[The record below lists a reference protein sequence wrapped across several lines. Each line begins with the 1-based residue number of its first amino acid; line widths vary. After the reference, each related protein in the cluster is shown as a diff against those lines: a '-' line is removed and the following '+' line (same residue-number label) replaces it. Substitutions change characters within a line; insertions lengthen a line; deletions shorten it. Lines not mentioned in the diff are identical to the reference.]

1 MPVDFSKI
9 ATTRGRGYRTPN
21 LTRINEGLSELP
33 LDQRAAILGSIIEE
47 SGGNPY
53 AKNTSG
59 AYQGLL
65 QWGADRY
72 RPLSRDPE
80 TELNNQVQYIKESIN
95 NSTDGKSWTHGGK
108 GSGYNSKDETYN
120 TFHDE
125 EAPFDKKFRA
135 FSYGYV
141 RPQGKEDSYQNRLKV
156 GKKVLNKL
164 VVDEVLSKPEPS
176 KVPRYDFDSYVFKPK
191 NKYSEGGYMS
201 NLWESLSMKEKS
213 EMMRVAIANG
223 ITSLPEIKQAYNKF
237 AKGGRMNNWTMQ
249 DEAGYR
255 YWRQNLPKN
264 LRETDDNI
272 YDMRAAYK
280 AGMQPE
286 WNEEDKSYHLGSRDP
301 ESGRILKS
309 PHHSTFLK
317 ALVEDAELGYY
328 PTMDSNGKV
337 YTETWEGNKYG
348 NGGYAPSESIKKRI
362 TNWEGESMKT
372 NRSFAAEA
380 RDFNAAVPA
389 EVRSK
394 LSSKQLD
401 ALFSYG
407 YNVGMGNL
415 KRRVLPALTAY
426 TEGKASKEDVQ
437 RSMWAA
443 KDNELRGLTTRRNA
457 EREMFGGNYRTS
469 FTGTG
474 KLGLHLDP
482 KEFTYYEDLTPMIDS
497 ISIPQLQSDTDDPEL
512 RYKAPAIDMALFQQP
527 KEAKAVEPVYNPQ
540 EDRLEGLRNFN
551 TVMGLM
557 GQQSPFAALG
567 NNGDAGLLS
576 YIGQIYGN

>member
-1 MPVDFSKI
+1 M
-9 ATTRGRGYRTPN
+9 
-21 LTRINEGLSELP
+21 P

-201 NLWESLSMKEKS
+201 NLWDSLSMKEKS

-223 ITSLPEIKQAYNKF
+223 ITSLPEIRQAYNKF
-237 AKGGRMNNWTMQ
+237 AKGGRMNTSTWKANEFAEGGQKDSYIDADDRRHKILLETR
-249 DEAGYR
+249 EG
-255 YWRQNLPKN
+255 NL
-264 LRETDDNI
+264 
-272 YDMRAAYK
+272 Y
-280 AGMQPE
+280 
-286 WNEEDKSYHLGSRDP
+286 
-301 ESGRILKS
+301 
-309 PHHSTFLK
+309 
-317 ALVEDAELGYY
+317 
-328 PTMDSNGKV
+328 DSNGNN
-337 YTETWEGNKYG
+337 YTQSYLDESNVPIITGTMPRDTSSYYDPNTTLEFINAATAPISNFSPSNIVGSIRKAEDYPAFMNSFMNQNNAGFFTDNFAKEHPIVTGIGNFAGDILVGDILVGGAITKGLSNVKGKNKYYKDILESYLKDG
-348 NGGYAPSESIKKRI
+348 NIPSTDLDESY
-362 TNWEGESMKT
+362 EY
-372 NRSFAAEA
+372 F
-380 RDFNAAVPA
+380 
-389 EVRSK
+389 
-394 LSSKQLD
+394 L
-401 ALFSYG
+401 
-407 YNVGMGNL
+407 NL
-415 KRRVLPALTAY
+415 NSATL
-426 TEGKASKEDVQ
+426 
-437 RSMWAA
+437 
-443 KDNELRGLTTRRNA
+443 
-457 EREMFGGNYRTS
+457 
-469 FTGTG
+469 
-474 KLGLHLDP
+474 
-482 KEFTYYEDLTPMIDS
+482 
-497 ISIPQLQSDTDDPEL
+497 
-512 RYKAPAIDMALFQQP
+512 
-527 KEAKAVEPVYNPQ
+527 
-540 EDRLEGLRNFN
+540 
-551 TVMGLM
+551 
-557 GQQSPFAALG
+557 
-567 NNGDAGLLS
+567 
-576 YIGQIYGN
+576 